1 MPALE
6 NKKFRVVNSGKNNS
20 TFESGTS
27 IDLLDQQGLYNF
39 LRKHKPDY
47 ILHLAAIT
55 NTTHPDPRAYYE
67 TNVIG
72 TLNLLKSI
80 GDLKKTPRHIIL
92 ASSAN
97 IYGNQSEEIITENTE
112 LDPVNHYA
120 ASKLAMELM
129 AKQWQNQ
136 LPITIVRPFNYTGVG
151 QSENF
156 LIPKI
161 VSHYKESAKSIK
173 LGNLNV
179 SRDFSD
185 VRFVVDAYSRL
196 LDNNQAIGK
205 TINICSGKSYSIQN
219 ILDLCEK
226 YTGHSIDVKI
236 DPSLVR
242 VNEVK
247 NLLGD
252 PDLLNF
258 YAPNLPQITLENTL
272 RWMLQG
278 SLDRWSNEK

>member
-6 NKKFRVVNSGKNNS
+6 KLDFRIINSSKETTTSKTN
-20 TFESGTS
+20 TS

-39 LRKHKPDY
+39 LRKHNPDY
-47 ILHLAAIT
+47 IIHLAAIT
-55 NTTHPDPRAYYE
+55 STTHFDPRAYYE

-72 TLNLLKSI
+72 TLNLLKCI
-80 GDLKKTPRHIIL
+80 HNLVKAPQHIIL

-97 IYGNQSEEIITENTE
+97 IYGNQCNDIITENTPI
-112 LDPVNHYA
+112 DPVNHYA
-120 ASKLAMELM
+120 ASKVAMELM

-161 VSHYKESAKSIK
+161 VNHFKEAANSIN
-173 LGNLNV
+173 LGNLYV

-185 VRFVVDAYSRL
+185 VRFVVNAYIRL
-196 LDNNQAIGK
+196 LDNKEAIGK
-205 TINICSGKSYSIQN
+205 TINICSGRSYSIQN
-219 ILDLCEK
+219 ILDLCK
-226 YTGHSIDVKI
+226 KFTDHSLHVNI

-247 NLLGD
+247 NLMGA

-258 YAPNLPQITLENTL
+258 YAPNLPQISLEETL
-272 RWMLQG
+272 RWMLQE
-278 SLDRWSNEK
+278 SLDNGSDKK